1 MSFQFSRRD
10 LGRIG
15 VGSLITLLLTQY
27 GCEASSAQVPAASG
41 KCQGSIT
48 QLPNKLAANLVEKV
62 LLSDPRFQT
71 FYQYFSKQ
79 GMRFIPERAQVLM
92 YVQQP
97 TSENA
102 AVSSPAILAIV
113 PSFREFKASDRSHEA
128 VSIVGVYHGDRVGG
142 VYATHVNAQH
152 NPFKVASFSMLE
164 IDEQKQRIVWKRVDR
179 DTLSEVSER
188 ELATKFRPPIPPEP
202 DDRRRVQAFPA
213 LAEQD
218 MVNLTADVYRTILSD
233 RYARPLYPFTGYRS
247 LLNDTQLIQR
257 WSLVQRARYS
267 NLVSQLAAGSCS
279 SSSTSCNG
287 CTCTSTS
294 FSLDFVINPAEVA
307 AKPVEIIDI
316 GRDLNNQVSR

>member
-1 MSFQFSRRD
+1 
-10 LGRIG
+10 
-15 VGSLITLLLTQY
+15 
-27 GCEASSAQVPAASG
+27 
-41 KCQGSIT
+41 
-48 QLPNKLAANLVEKV
+48 LVEKV

-102 AVSSPAILAIV
+102 SVSSPAILAIV
-113 PSFREFKASDRSHEA
+113 PSFREFKASEPSHEA

-142 VYATHVNAQH
+142 VYAAHVNVQH

-164 IDEQKQRIVWKRVDR
+164 IDEQKQRIVWQRVDR
-179 DTLSEVSER
+179 DTLSEIPER

-202 DDRRRVQAFPA
+202 SDRRRVQAFPA

-233 RYARPLYPFTGYRS
+233 RYARPLYPFAGYRS

-279 SSSTSCNG
+279 SSSSSCNG
-287 CTCTSTS
+287 CTCTSS
-294 FSLDFVINPAEVA
+294 SVSLDAVINPADILVN
-307 AKPVEIIDI
+307 PVEIIDV
-316 GRDLNNQVSR
+316 GRELSNPVPR